1 MNLALTIPLSV
12 TPQNQK
18 DTIRQQSNSRDD
30 KIHRNLDVDQTKPHS
45 NTQDTTKIMTTI
57 NNSNSNNKIEN
68 DISGWNLSLR
78 NGTHRNDLENYER
91 K

>member
-1 MNLALTIPLSV
+1 MDGK
-12 TPQNQK
+12 NQK
-18 DTIRQQSNSRDD
+18 DAIRQQSNSRDD

-57 NNSNSNNKIEN
+57 NDSNSNNKIEN

-78 NGTHRNDLENYER
+78 NGTRRNDPENYER